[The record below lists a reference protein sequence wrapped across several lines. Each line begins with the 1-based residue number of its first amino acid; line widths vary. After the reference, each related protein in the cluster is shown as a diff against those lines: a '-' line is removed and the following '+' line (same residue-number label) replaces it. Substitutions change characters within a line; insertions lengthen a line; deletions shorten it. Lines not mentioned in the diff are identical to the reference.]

1 MKNPTPPKH
10 EELFK
15 DDLTPGETAFLAAI
29 SLAWIFIVIEIFKL
43 IF

>member
-1 MKNPTPPKH
+1 MEREDKQA
-10 EELFK
+10 EL
-15 DDLTPGETAFLAAI
+15 TTGETAFLAGI